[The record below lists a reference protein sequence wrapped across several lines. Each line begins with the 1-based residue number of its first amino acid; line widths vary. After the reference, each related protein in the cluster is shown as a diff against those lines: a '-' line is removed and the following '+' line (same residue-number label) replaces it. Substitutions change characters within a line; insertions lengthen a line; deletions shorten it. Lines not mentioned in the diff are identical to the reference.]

1 MNDFKF
7 LVLGNY
13 SPNIRTFGKNKSTCY
28 MLKGFSKNIFLDFGA
43 GVFSKFMRLV
53 KNNNISLDNIVIII
67 SHNHV
72 DHNLS
77 LLSLALYL
85 INYNIKHKNK
95 VKVDVILPKKSIIYS
110 IISKL
115 KNVFN
120 VSILNE
126 NTIIYID
133 RAKFTFCKTI
143 HKGESYATKIEINN
157 DKFVYTSDLARYSD
171 RLESFV
177 YGADSVLVDAGYPY
191 KRFNTFRNYH
201 GITKEILD
209 ETSKLDV
216 RKIYAS
222 HIRFFSKY
230 KDYIN
235 SFPKSTDTELVL
247 IDKEYNLFKKK
258 NTK

>member
-1 MNDFKF
+1 MNNFNF

-13 SPNIRTFGKNKSTCY
+13 SPNIRTFGKYKSTCY
-28 MLKGFSKNIFLDFGA
+28 MLNGFSKTIFLDFGA
-43 GVFSKFMRLV
+43 GIFSKFMKMV
-53 KNNNISLDNIVIII
+53 NSHKISLDNIVIII

-77 LLSLALYL
+77 LVSLALYL
-85 INYNIKHKNK
+85 LNYNIRHEKKIK
-95 VKVDVILPKKSIIYS
+95 VSVILPKKSMIYT

-126 NTIIYID
+126 NTVLYID
-133 RAKFTFCKTI
+133 KAKFTFCKTI
-143 HKGESYATKIEINN
+143 HKGESYATKIEIGE

-171 RLESFV
+171 KLKEFV
-177 YGADSVLVDAGYPY
+177 HNSNSVLIDAGYTY
-191 KRFNTFRNYH
+191 KRFNSFRNYH

-209 ETSKLDV
+209 ETSKLNV
-216 RKIYAS
+216 GKIYAS

-235 SFPKSTDTELVL
+235 SFPKSVDTELVL
-247 IDKEYNLFKKK
+247 IDREYKLF
-258 NTK
+258 